1 MNTKKKDTKNQKS
14 IQTVY
19 EAWDKAPTR
28 MAKAKIVAESGIS
41 KAAFYA
47 FASVY
52 SEYLQSKSNPVV
64 KGELQELC
72 IDKHIQERKL
82 SVKSILGYKFTIN
95 KANNWFHATLIA
107 MHDFDLSFRE
117 KQDLIYS
124 ICKHI
129 LSQSEDSELKSY
141 VTEMVDYF
149 KDRTAISDHFQRAS
163 FWRSLLLLL
172 RGYRVH
178 TLEAR
183 EYIQHPSR
191 YGHLRTQENIS
202 DRVKEA
208 HQLLVQEFRHTKKGG
223 VK

>member
-1 MNTKKKDTKNQKS
+1 MEPKKIKQSKRDWRAGAYRRLREPKLSRSEFDKRLNEIVSIHVDAISEIMQIQIDTLKKTLPKKD
-14 IQTVY
+14 
-19 EAWDKAPTR
+19 
-28 MAKAKIVAESGIS
+28 
-41 KAAFYA
+41 
-47 FASVY
+47 
-52 SEYLQSKSNPVV
+52 V
-64 KGELQELC
+64 KLDL
-72 IDKHIQERKL
+72 
-82 SVKSILGYKFTIN
+82 KSILARCKVTIGE
-95 KANNWFHATLIA
+95 ANNWYHAVLIA
-107 MHDFDLSFRE
+107 MSDFDLSFRE

-129 LSQSEDSELKSY
+129 LSLSEDSELKSY

-149 KDRTAISDHFQRAS
+149 KDRTAISDYFQRAS

-191 YGHLRTQENIS
+191 YGRLRTQESIS

-208 HQLLVQEFRHTKKGG
+208 HQHLVREFSHTKKGN
-223 VK
+223 